1 MLTTCLKPKTIG
13 HALLIFAVAFSAEP
27 VLAGTGSGTVV
38 NLTPSALSGT
48 EFFVLTL
55 STMTG
60 QPTCATSG
68 RFALSS
74 TAPTYRTI
82 VAGLL
87 GAYFSGATIFV
98 RGLGTCDTYTG
109 TEDIGNV
116 CFDGGT
122 PC

>member
-1 MLTTCLKPKTIG
+1 MKPKAIG
-13 HALLIFAVAFSAEP
+13 RALLIVAVAFSAGR
-27 VLAGTGSGTVV
+27 VHAGTGTGTVV

-55 STMTG
+55 SSMTG
-60 QPTCATSG
+60 QPSCATSG

-74 TAPTYRTI
+74 SVPTYKTI

-98 RGLGTCDTYTG
+98 RGLGTCDLYAG
-109 TEDIGNV
+109 TEDVAYV
-116 CFDGGT
+116 CFDNGV